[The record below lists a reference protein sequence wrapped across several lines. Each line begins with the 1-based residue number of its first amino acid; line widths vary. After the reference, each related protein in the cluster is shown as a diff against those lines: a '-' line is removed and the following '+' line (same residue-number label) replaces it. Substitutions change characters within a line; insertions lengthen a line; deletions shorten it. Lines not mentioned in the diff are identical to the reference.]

1 MVSEGFRSTEGK
13 GRSYTPFTPTF
24 TLTVRVQIC
33 FFGLWER
40 QTWGENTD
48 SIKKVWLRV
57 KSCFVLPPWVYF
69 VFHRHCSS
77 SVHQY
82 FYLHG
87 SHSGS
92 LYLPMFFCTNLW
104 TLWQSISLALLP
116 TPLFVLLQMTKVTW
130 DLQSPQHDSGIMRAG
145 RRPVID
151 RDVCP
156 LSLTSDLVYYHLSPS
171 LCITTVYHPAPAAP
185 RWQQKMNEWTLNA
198 STSLFDK

>member
-24 TLTVRVQIC
+24 TLKSPNLCFWIVGKTNMGRKHRLHKESLTQSQILLC
-33 FFGLWER
+33 PSSLSLFCLSPTLLLFCP
-40 QTWGENTD
+40 
-48 SIKKVWLRV
+48 SV
-57 KSCFVLPPWVYF
+57 FLPSWIPQWKPVSTC
-69 VFHRHCSS
+69 V
-77 SVHQY
+77 
-82 FYLHG
+82 
-87 SHSGS
+87 
-92 LYLPMFFCTNLW
+92 FCTNLW
-104 TLWQSISLALLP
+104 TLWQSISPALLP
-116 TPLFVLLQMTKVTW
+116 TPLFVLLQTTKVTW